1 MKGKSWGTILGVVF
15 GFLLSGATAPVAA
28 AERVAVLPLV
38 IYSQENLAYLKKNV
52 LETLYGNLGQQK
64 ISLVPLA

>member
-15 GFLLSGATAPVAA
+15 GFLLAGATTQVAA

-38 IYSQENLAYLKKNV
+38 IYSQEDLAY
-52 LETLYGNLGQQK
+52 
-64 ISLVPLA
+64 